1 MVKEFLSQKGV
12 VFKEYDVSQDRA
24 AAQELMR
31 KTSQMAVPVITIN
44 GETIIG
50 FDRTRLEQALSRQP
64 GQHPSFGALIADA
77 SKITARQGSVIT
89 FGAYIG
95 NVKAGSVAE
104 RMGLKSGDIITELN
118 MQNVAKASDLESVLS
133 RLNPGSQIFLVFLR
147 GNKTFRAEGT
157 M

>member
-1 MVKEFLSQKGV
+1 MVKEYLSQKGA

-31 KTSQMAVPVITIN
+31 KTGQMAVPVVTIN
-44 GETIIG
+44 GETIVG
-50 FDRTRLEQALSRQP
+50 FDRARLEQALSRQP
-64 GQHPSFGALIADA
+64 KQRPSFGASIADA

-95 NVKAGSVAE
+95 NVRAGSVAE
-104 RMGLKSGDIITELN
+104 RMGLQQGDIITELN

-133 RLNPGSQIFLVFLR
+133 RLNPGSRISLVFLR
-147 GNKTFRAEGT
+147 GNKTLGAEGT

>member
-1 MVKEFLSQKGV
+1 MVKEFLSQKGAI
-12 VFKEYDVSQDRA
+12 FKEYDVSQDSA

-31 KTSQMAVPVITIN
+31 KTGQMAVPVIAIN

-50 FDRTRLEQALSRQP
+50 FDRARLEQALSQQPRQR
-64 GQHPSFGALIADA
+64 PSFGASIADA

-95 NVKAGSVAE
+95 NVRAGSVAE
-104 RMGLKSGDIITELN
+104 RVGLKQGDIITELN
-118 MQNVAKASDLESVLS
+118 LQNVAKASDLESVLS
-133 RLNPGSQIFLVFLR
+133 RLNPGSRISMVFLR
-147 GNKTFRAEGT
+147 GNKTLRAEGT

>member
-1 MVKEFLSQKGV
+1 MVKEFLSQKGA

-31 KTSQMAVPVITIN
+31 KTGQMAVPVVTIN
-44 GETIIG
+44 GETIVG
-50 FDRTRLEQALSRQP
+50 FDRARLEQALNRQP
-64 GQHPSFGALIADA
+64 RQRPSFGASIADA

-95 NVKAGSVAE
+95 NVRAGSVAE
-104 RMGLKSGDIITELN
+104 GMGLQQGDIITELN

-133 RLNPGSQIFLVFLR
+133 RVNPGSRISLVFLR
-147 GNKTFRAEGT
+147 GNKTLRAEGT